1 MHGGA
6 PGIGAPKGPRN
17 GMWKHGR
24 YSQEMIELRR
34 TVRRLMR
41 ESKEILRAV

>member
-6 PGIGAPKGPRN
+6 PGSGGPKGPRN

-24 YSQEMIELRR
+24 YSQEMIERR
-34 TVRRLMR
+34 REVRRIIKAAKDALD
-41 ESKEILRAV
+41 AF